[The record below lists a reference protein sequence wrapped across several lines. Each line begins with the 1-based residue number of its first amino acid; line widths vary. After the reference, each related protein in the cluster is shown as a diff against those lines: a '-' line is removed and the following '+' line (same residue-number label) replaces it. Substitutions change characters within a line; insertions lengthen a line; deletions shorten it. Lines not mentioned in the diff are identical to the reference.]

1 MSISFLQEFFFKF
14 FELSAS
20 ECRIYL
26 DVDCSSYLQNSPVAE
41 TLSRVIDEIMDG
53 NDTTGRKFFLDCT
66 MQWMQLEL
74 DFLACIVFSLS
85 QQSVNTL

>member
-53 NDTTGRKFFLDCT
+53 NDTTGRNFIYQECKLF
-66 MQWMQLEL
+66 
-74 DFLACIVFSLS
+74 IS
-85 QQSVNTL
+85 